1 MFKSLVTLISLLSF
15 SILIAEEEPYYIGI
29 EGGYGLVNYD
39 AGFNQFEGIDKCGIY
54 EDGSGNSFFGR
65 IWGEYNITDAIS
77 IGTHFQYTVRNGI
90 LDKPDTAFAR
100 DLSTGN
106 VGIIETNNEL
116 DVNFNSISVGLDF
129 NFLLQRDLFNGPLY
143 LNLSPSLIVNQTG
156 SFIQKE
162 YIESPDGAAFEG
174 PNGYFFERTN
184 AEGDFTTL
192 SNMIPVISASL
203 YNSTKIADNLYLTQ
217 RIGVTNDMSSL
228 LDDANISS
236 LTLFA
241 SLGIKLSFEKKK
253 EVIIIPPKKP
263 IQPEPILPVPEPYI
277 SVDLNVNYDETYIVH
292 KEELY
297 AEPPKV
303 MAIFFDKN
311 SSEIRNS
318 YLNEVNT
325 KDPIKMHNNIIFDIK
340 DALSENPEA
349 VLTLI
354 SSTSGADENNDISL
368 SLKRAESV
376 KNKLYELGIDSTRI
390 DITSQISPKVPTNNE
405 YDDGLEENRRVEFKL
420 SNLDLQ
426 KVGMRTIKNELFSEL
441 TVNTDT
447 ENLTN
452 RANLSTNFDDTNYS
466 VYDTTLRF
474 NYNQDLINQE
484 KKSINFS
491 SSLSSKNLVEND
503 SEEIDLSSIEKREL
517 EAEYNNFELYLLFDF
532 SSSELSDENKKAIS
546 DLIDLLPEGK
556 TIEIIG
562 NTDKIGMEKANIEIA
577 QNRANNTK
585 EYIESITTKQYEFD
599 IKTNTSKFDET
610 TPQGRFLNRSIR
622 IRVK

>member
-1 MFKSLVTLISLLSF
+1 
-15 SILIAEEEPYYIGI
+15 
-29 EGGYGLVNYD
+29 
-39 AGFNQFEGIDKCGIY
+39 
-54 EDGSGNSFFGR
+54 
-65 IWGEYNITDAIS
+65 
-77 IGTHFQYTVRNGI
+77 
-90 LDKPDTAFAR
+90 
-100 DLSTGN
+100 
-106 VGIIETNNEL
+106 
-116 DVNFNSISVGLDF
+116 
-129 NFLLQRDLFNGPLY
+129 
-143 LNLSPSLIVNQTG
+143 
-156 SFIQKE
+156 
-162 YIESPDGAAFEG
+162 
-174 PNGYFFERTN
+174 
-184 AEGDFTTL
+184 
-192 SNMIPVISASL
+192 
-203 YNSTKIADNLYLTQ
+203 
-217 RIGVTNDMSSL
+217 
-228 LDDANISS
+228 
-236 LTLFA
+236 
-241 SLGIKLSFEKKK
+241 
-253 EVIIIPPKKP
+253 
-263 IQPEPILPVPEPYI
+263 
-277 SVDLNVNYDETYIVH
+277 
-292 KEELY
+292 
-297 AEPPKV
+297 
-303 MAIFFDKN
+303 
-311 SSEIRNS
+311 
-318 YLNEVNT
+318 
-325 KDPIKMHNNIIFDIK
+325 MHNNIIFDIK